1 MYFCNEKVTFI
12 LKKIKKEE
20 VKLGLYSNYT
30 FVLLDKEGKITSKK
44 SLIQLL
50 FLNLEC

>member
-1 MYFCNEKVTFI
+1 MYFCYEKVTFI
-12 LKKIKKEE
+12 LKKNEE
-20 VKLGLYSNYT
+20 VKIGLYSNYT
-30 FVLLDKEGKITSKK
+30 FILLDEEGKITSKK